1 MGANMAS
8 YLRTASEGSILR
20 ICFTEAKILDALLI
34 QEIQDDLLPTIEKAK
49 EPNILLDFRT
59 VTFMSSAALGTVI
72 RVHKRCKQTGKKLK
86 LCCIAP
92 DIREVF
98 AITTLDRVLEI
109 YDTAEQA
116 EQAFGK

>member
-1 MGANMAS
+1 MAS
-8 YLRTASEGSILR
+8 YLKTVSDGSVLR

-34 QEIQDDLLPTIEKAK
+34 QELQDELLPLVENAK

-59 VTFMSSAALGTVI
+59 VTFMSSAALGSII
-72 RVHKRCKQTGKKLK
+72 RVHKRCKQRGKRLK

-98 AITTLDRVLEI
+98 AITTLDTMLDI
-109 YDTAEQA
+109 YKTADEA
-116 EQAFGK
+116 EAAFAR